1 MNKIYVVKLLYRLD
15 DISIFVVINIFY
27 IDKQYLMKLFLVDV
41 EIYVK
46 IIFG

>member
-27 IDKQYLMKLFLVDV
+27 IDK
-41 EIYVK
+41 
-46 IIFG
+46 